1 MLKCHNYDIVCSEIP
16 DEVTLAVNIAGCP
29 NHCEGCH
36 SPWLWADEGEPL
48 DDELMAHLLDR
59 YGRTITCIC
68 FMGGDGD
75 PEEVKRL
82 AGWIRSNAPQL
93 KVGWYSGRDREPSE
107 TPWLDYLKSGRYI
120 AERGD
125 LRNPNTNQKLWRIT
139 PEGAELLSL
148 ARK

>member
-48 DDELMAHLLDR
+48 DEELMAHLLDR
-59 YGRTITCIC
+59 YGRAITCIC

-82 AGWIRSNAPQL
+82 AEWIRSNAPQL
-93 KVGWYSGRDREPSE
+93 KVGWYSGRDREPAE
-107 TPWLDYLKSGRYI
+107 TP
-120 AERGD
+120 
-125 LRNPNTNQKLWRIT
+125 
-139 PEGAELLSL
+139 
-148 ARK
+148 

>member
-48 DDELMAHLLDR
+48 DEGLMAHLLDR
-59 YGRTITCIC
+59 YGRAITCIC

-125 LRNPNTNQKLWRIT
+125 LRNPNLYNV
-139 PEGAELLSL
+139 
-148 ARK
+148 

>member
-48 DDELMAHLLDR
+48 DEGLMVHLLDR
-59 YGRTITCIC
+59 YGRAITCIC